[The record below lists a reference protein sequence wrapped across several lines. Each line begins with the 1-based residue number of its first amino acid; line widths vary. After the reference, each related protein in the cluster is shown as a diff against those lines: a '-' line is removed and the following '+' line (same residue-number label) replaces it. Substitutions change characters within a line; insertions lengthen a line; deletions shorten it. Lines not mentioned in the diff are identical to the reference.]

1 MLVLQFDVDWNFL
14 YGNDVLIDNH
24 LFRPAAMRSRAP
36 INGGLARAWGN
47 FANINRVPYQ
57 VASES
62 VSAPGVPSSRG
73 QGRAFLSA
81 PTLPELDVLGYLTRR
96 TRFL

>member
-14 YGNDVLIDNH
+14 YGNGVLIDNH
-24 LFRPAAMRSRAP
+24 LFRPVAMRSRARLMGDWP
-36 INGGLARAWGN
+36 VRGGTL
-47 FANINRVPYQ
+47 RVSSS
-57 VASES
+57 VSS
-62 VSAPGVPSSRG
+62 RRRVVSAPGVPSSRD

-81 PTLPELDVLGYLTRR
+81 PTLPELDVLGYLTGR